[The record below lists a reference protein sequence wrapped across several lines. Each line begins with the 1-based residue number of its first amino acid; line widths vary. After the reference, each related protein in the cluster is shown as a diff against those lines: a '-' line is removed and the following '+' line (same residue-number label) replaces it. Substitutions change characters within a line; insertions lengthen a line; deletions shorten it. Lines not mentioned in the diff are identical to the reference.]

1 MNLKIQLLLYLSLVA
16 TVNLAASNLEAPA
29 DNLLDHHEDDSDYDN
44 LDLGSSSSS
53 SLTPSAGSTTA
64 AQPTLTMVRELRN
77 VTKEVNEGVR
87 LRCEVKGDPPAR
99 WIKWFM

>member
-1 MNLKIQLLLYLSLVA
+1 MKLKILLLLYLSLLV
-16 TVNLAASNLEAPA
+16 TGNHAASNLEAPP
-29 DNLLDHHEDDSDYDN
+29 DNLLEHHENNSDYDN
-44 LDLGSSSSS
+44 LDMGSRSS
-53 SLTPSAGSTTA
+53 SLIPSAGSTTA

-77 VTKEVNEGVR
+77 ITKEVNEGVR